1 MTEVGGATY
10 VIDAK
15 IDGVKRGMSQV
26 KAEFREVQ
34 KEADRVARNGAS
46 AMRAFGTSM
55 QSLAGASANPAQ
67 LAKNWQRATGQL
79 ASDMDRFSA
88 AAKAQG
94 ITFAEMTQ
102 RLIHFKDAQW
112 RATKGQGDLYNTLK
126 KYDVEAATALRL
138 SSSRAQSEAIVTA
151 AMMRTKDAT
160 ARAAIETAAY
170 GVGVKA
176 ATADAAAMTG
186 QIGTLGKAMAGLLT
200 IGAAQQAFRSVMA
213 TVKDVADI
221 GDLAANIGMT
231 TDQLQELQY
240 AFAAAGISAQ
250 ESASGLQRF
259 AERLADAHNGEGEF
273 FDILMAN
280 NVALREQ
287 DGTLR
292 SSHDILQD
300 FANVLMKA
308 RSAEEALNM
317 SVTVFGKTAG
327 RAFLEALRNGKSG
340 LEAMAEAARTSGG
353 VISEEQIKAADEID
367 NRYNALSE
375 SVSKYWQTI
384 VVNGVQAAVDA
395 VSGID
400 AVLKAYN
407 PDFSFGGALKSA
419 LMTNPLTASSA
430 AALQYLQGYGSGTA
444 APASGSTTAQ
454 RSSGTVS
461 APGKGALPAN
471 INPSTFQR
479 SGSGSGRNKRPE
491 IDEVQQYIDT
501 LNQEVAALQL
511 EIQTLGLSDAAKA
524 RAAAMAGLAAGA
536 TDAQRAAAEKA
547 ADAIARHTDELE
559 YQTNAQAMLA
569 EETKLA
575 TEAAAANIEALA
587 QAQQFFADEMKTHF
601 FALIDGTE
609 TVADAFK
616 AMSKR
621 MIDAMLEAVVFG
633 QGPFAGLFG
642 GASATG
648 SSGGGGL
655 FGSILG
661 AIFKKPSLYAAGGS
675 ASGPIMVGEEGP
687 ELLDV
692 PGGSRITPTEH
703 VSRRVQDIIA
713 GAQRS
718 AMAPALAMGQ
728 TANQNITLAP
738 QYNIDAR
745 GAQVG
750 FATQLRQELDARDRE
765 TQRNLPA
772 MMRRAKVQGKI

>member
-34 KEADRVARNGAS
+34 KEADRVARNGAA

-170 GVGVKA
+170 GVGVKGMGTA
-176 ATADAAAMTG
+176 ANESAMHIGGLGKVMAAFLTVAAAR
-186 QIGTLGKAMAGLLT
+186 
-200 IGAAQQAFRSVMA
+200 QAFTSIMS
-213 TVKDVADI
+213 TVKAIGEI
-221 GDLAANIGMT
+221 GDLADNIGMT

-240 AFAAAGISAQ
+240 AFVSNGVSA
-250 ESASGLQRF
+250 EHASSGLQRF
-259 AERLADAHNGEGEF
+259 AEKLSDAQRGEGEF
-273 FDILMAN
+273 ADLLRAN
-280 NVALREQ
+280 NVALRDRE
-287 DGTLR
+287 GNLR
-292 SSHDILQD
+292 SSHEMLGE
-300 FANVLMKA
+300 FANMLQNA
-308 RSAEEALNM
+308 ATAEDALNM
-317 SVTVFGKTAG
+317 SVMLFGKQAG
-327 RAFLEALRNGKSG
+327 RQFVESLRNGSAG
-340 LEAMAEAARTSGG
+340 LAEMSQAAHDAGAVT
-353 VISEEQIKAADEID
+353 SEEMIRAADEID
-367 NRYNALSE
+367 TKYNALMLTLTKQWQSLAVTVATSVADQTASISE
-375 SVSKYWQTI
+375 G
-384 VVNGVQAAVDA
+384 VNQSLIAMQRLMAGQNIFKGMPNDTMALW
-395 VSGID
+395 D
-400 AVLKAYN
+400 AVLGGKPVTFEQSAPN
-407 PDFSFGGALKSA
+407 QSAPQSVNRAGKGNMGGARTIMPTKPSKA
-419 LMTNPLTASSA
+419 GKTA
-430 AALQYLQGYGSGTA
+430 
-444 APASGSTTAQ
+444 
-454 RSSGTVS
+454 
-461 APGKGALPAN
+461 
-471 INPSTFQR
+471 
-479 SGSGSGRNKRPE
+479 RPE

-524 RAAAMAGLAAGA
+524 RAAAMAGLAANA

-648 SSGGGGL
+648 SGGGGGL

-718 AMAPALAMGQ
+718 AMAPALAMGH

-750 FATQLRQELDARDRE
+750 FAAQLRQELDARDRE